1 MGYSKYCAGSYAPS
15 LLPPGATGFAPGS
28 GNSERVYL
36 TQYKAVSLNGKK
48 KKLLGKFDLSNRQQG
63 FFVEHK
69 DALRLYID
77 TNNNGRFN
85 RKGDALI
92 GHFNRDK
99 KDTSRKHALPGNP
112 APPELRQ
119 GLSRM
124 MIGEETYIEVFRE
137 KKFKINRR
145 FFKKDRRERIDI
157 YVDMKEKINDAYF
170 YKWGNEFRARTDFT
184 TMNDGKPYSTGY
196 YIVTGVGFD
205 CL

>member
-15 LLPPGATGFAPGS
+15 LLPPGTSGFAGGS
-28 GNSERVYL
+28 SNSERVYF
-36 TQYKAVSLNGKK
+36 TEYKSVRLNGKK
-48 KKLLGKFDLSNRQQG
+48 KKLVGKFDLSNRQKG

-69 DALRLYID
+69 DGLRLYID
-77 TNNNGRFN
+77 ANNNGRFN
-85 RKGDALI
+85 RRGDALI
-92 GHFNRDK
+92 GHFNRAK
-99 KDTSRKHALPGNP
+99 KDTSRKHALQGNP

-124 MIGEETYIEVFRE
+124 MLGEESYIKVIRR
-137 KKFKINRR
+137 KKFKINRK

-157 YVDMKEKINDAYF
+157 HVDMKKNINDAYF
-170 YKWGNEFRARTDFT
+170 YKWGDEFRTRTDFT

-196 YIVTGVGFD
+196 YIVSGAGFE

>member
-15 LLPPGATGFAPGS
+15 LLPPGTFGFAGGS
-28 GNSERVYL
+28 SNSERVYF
-36 TQYKAVSLNGKK
+36 TEYKSVRLNGKE
-48 KKLLGKFDLSNRQQG
+48 KKLVGKFDLANRQKG

-69 DALRLYID
+69 DCLRLYID
-77 TNNNGRFN
+77 ANNNGRFN
-85 RKGDALI
+85 WRGDALI
-92 GHFNRDK
+92 GHFDRAK
-99 KDTSRKHALPGNP
+99 KDTSRKHALQGNP
-112 APPELRQ
+112 APAELRQ

-124 MIGEETYIEVFRE
+124 MLGEESYIKVIRK

-157 YVDMKEKINDAYF
+157 YVDMEENFNDAYF

-196 YIVTGVGFD
+196 YIVSGVGFE